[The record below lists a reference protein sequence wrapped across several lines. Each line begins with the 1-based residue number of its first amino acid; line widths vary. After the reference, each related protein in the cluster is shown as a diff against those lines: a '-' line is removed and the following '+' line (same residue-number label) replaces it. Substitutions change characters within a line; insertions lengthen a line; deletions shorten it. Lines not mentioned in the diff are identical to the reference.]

1 MSRTEA
7 LQTARD
13 ADLDLVEISPD
24 AKPPVAKVID
34 WGKYNYQRTKQAKR
48 NQKSAKSLDVKQIR
62 MGLKISDH
70 DLEVK
75 AKKTREFLEA
85 GHKVK
90 YVLRYRGRELAHKD
104 IGFKLAE
111 KIIES
116 FNEEAVIDQAPV
128 FAGRQLSFVI
138 RRIQNAK
145 AKNA

>member
-1 MSRTEA
+1 
-7 LQTARD
+7 
-13 ADLDLVEISPD
+13 
-24 AKPPVAKVID
+24 
-34 WGKYNYQRTKQAKR
+34 
-48 NQKSAKSLDVKQIR
+48 

-75 AKKTREFLEA
+75 AKKTREFLEI

-104 IGFKLAE
+104 VGFKLAE
-111 KIIES
+111 KIIAS
-116 FNEEAVIDQAPV
+116 FNEEIVVDQAPV

-138 RRIQNAK
+138 RRSPNAK